1 VTAAP
6 RPWTAV
12 VGLRR
17 EREVLTVAL
26 AAGRHVV
33 IEGPPGTGKSTLLR
47 EIARDT
53 GQDLVFVEGNAE
65 LTPARLVGQHDPAQV
80 LAQGYAAASFTD
92 GPLLTAMRGGALLYL
107 EEFNRI
113 PEETLN
119 VLITVLAE
127 GEIAV
132 PRLGLVA
139 AGPGFRLIAAMNPF
153 DAVGTAR
160 VSQAIADRICR
171 VVLGYQDAAAEREIT
186 AAVTGEHGRVA
197 AFAVALTRTT
207 REHPDVRMGASV
219 RGAIDLVLLVAGLGR
234 LRGERGLTL
243 DTARDAAYAALS
255 GRIRIADGCDR
266 SPESVIDELLARVWA
281 DWPGLSVPGGERDG
295 TGEPDGTATDVTDGT
310 ATDGA
315 ADDSTTADSAAAD
328 SAAGDSATRAGRG
341 KADGPAAG
349 PPRAGPPG
357 GRSVSASRL
366 RRDRAARPGPA
377 SIGRAELAARHAAL
391 RDVSPEAGA
400 LDSGALRALLADDPD
415 AAVALLADL
424 ALATDR
430 ELRAAAR
437 RLAARV
443 FVELAAAGGR
453 PARGTRRL
461 QPGRADGDLDLDRTL
476 ARLPGA
482 WPPPPEDLVTAT
494 WGARQR
500 ALCLLIDTS
509 GSMSGHGVAIAAVA
523 AAGVALAADHRL
535 EPAVLAFGREV
546 TVLQAR
552 ASARPAQELVGALV
566 GLRGHGLTD
575 LAGALRAAAGQLA
588 GADAGERVTILL
600 SDCLPTTG
608 GDPAAALAGTGRLQ
622 VLCPRPSAQAAAA
635 GVALARRGGGL
646 CQPVTRLAEVAP
658 ALSRALSR

>member
-1 VTAAP
+1 MTPAP
-6 RPWTAV
+6 RPWTPV

-47 EIARDT
+47 DIARDT

-65 LTPARLVGQHDPAQV
+65 LTPARLVGQYDPAQV
-80 LAQGYAAASFTD
+80 LAEGYAAASFAD

-219 RGAIDLVLLVAGLGR
+219 RGAIDLVLLLAGLAR
-234 LRGERGLTL
+234 LRGERGVTL

-255 GRIRIADGCDR
+255 GRIRLADGCDR
-266 SPESVIDELLARVWA
+266 SPESVIDELLARVWP
-281 DWPGLSVPGGERDG
+281 DWPGMDG
-295 TGEPDGTATDVTDGT
+295 PDGPGNPDEP
-310 ATDGA
+310 
-315 ADDSTTADSAAAD
+315 AAAD
-328 SAAGDSATRAGRG
+328 GDGVANSSGANSSAAGDVATADGAAGDGRG
-341 KADGPAAG
+341 KADGPQAG
-349 PPRAGPPG
+349 PSG

-366 RRDRAARPGPA
+366 RRDRAGRPGPA

-391 RDVSPEAGA
+391 GAVSPEAGA

-424 ALATDR
+424 AVATDR

-443 FVELAAAGGR
+443 FVELGATAGR

-461 QPGRADGDLDLDRTL
+461 EPGRRADGDLDLDRTL

-482 WPPPPEDLVTAT
+482 WPPRPEDLVTTT
-494 WGARQR
+494 WRARQR

-523 AAGVALAADHRL
+523 AAGVVLAADRRL
-535 EPAVLAFGREV
+535 DPAVLAFGREV
-546 TVLQAR
+546 TVLQA
-552 ASARPAQELVGALV
+552 
-566 GLRGHGLTD
+566 H
-575 LAGALRAAAGQLA
+575 AAGPA
-588 GADAGERVTILL
+588 G
-600 SDCLPTTG
+600 
-608 GDPAAALAGTGRLQ
+608 
-622 VLCPRPSAQAAAA
+622 PRSWSA
-635 GVALARRGGGL
+635 
-646 CQPVTRLAEVAP
+646 
-658 ALSRALSR
+658 S